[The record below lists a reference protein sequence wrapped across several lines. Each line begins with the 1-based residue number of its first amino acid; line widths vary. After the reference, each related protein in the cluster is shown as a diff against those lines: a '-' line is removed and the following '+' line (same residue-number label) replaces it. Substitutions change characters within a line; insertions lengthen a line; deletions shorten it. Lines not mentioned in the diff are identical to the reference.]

1 MDFFD
6 TLPED
11 RFNDSVLA
19 GDFFDPPGVWHSKRE
34 KVPRP
39 SGYGG
44 YLEAAHKRAA
54 RWALFNSLRWERFRS
69 RRALSSGG

>member
-19 GDFFDPPGVWHSKRE
+19 GDFFDPPGV
-34 KVPRP
+34 
-39 SGYGG
+39 
-44 YLEAAHKRAA
+44 
-54 RWALFNSLRWERFRS
+54 
-69 RRALSSGG
+69 